1 MSTYPTTISSK
12 GQVVI
17 PSELRKRLRLKSGSR
32 AVWRERNGE
41 LVLTSFDHV
50 LDELQGFLKPVPG
63 QPSAFEESLAERE
76 RQRKRERELER

>member
-1 MSTYPTTISSK
+1 MSTYPTSISSK

-17 PSELRKRLRLKSGSR
+17 PAKLRQRLRLKSGSR

-41 LVLTSFDHV
+41 LVLTTFERI
-50 LDELQGFLKPVPG
+50 LDELQGCLKPLPG

-76 RQRKRERELER
+76 RQRQREREEER